1 MNTTRETP
9 HSSNPKT
16 IRVFEDVKVNVKI
29 KLSAL
34 WIALMFLYTYADI
47 LGFYA
52 PGNIE
57 ELISGEIAGIQMTQ
71 ELLLGSTILMAIPS
85 VMVFL
90 SLALNAK
97 ANRLVNIIIGLVYIV
112 VLGST
117 FLTGRNPAYYILF
130 AILKAVLLVLII
142 WQAWKWPT
150 QQGEAQ

>member
-130 AILKAVLLVLII
+130 AILKAVLLVLIV

-150 QQGEAQ
+150 QKGEAQ

>member
-1 MNTTRETP
+1 MDTSTGSPNNQIAAKMLNDEKINT
-9 HSSNPKT
+9 
-16 IRVFEDVKVNVKI
+16 KI

-34 WIALMFLYTYADI
+34 WIVLMFLYTYADI

-71 ELLLGSTILMAIPS
+71 ELLLGSAFLMVIPS
-85 VMVFL
+85 AMVFL
-90 SLALNAK
+90 SLVLQAK
-97 ANRLVNIIIGLVYIV
+97 ANRLVNIIVALIYMF

-130 AILKAVLLVLII
+130 AILKAVFLILII
-142 WQAWKWPT
+142 WHAIKWPKK
-150 QQGEAQ
+150 EA